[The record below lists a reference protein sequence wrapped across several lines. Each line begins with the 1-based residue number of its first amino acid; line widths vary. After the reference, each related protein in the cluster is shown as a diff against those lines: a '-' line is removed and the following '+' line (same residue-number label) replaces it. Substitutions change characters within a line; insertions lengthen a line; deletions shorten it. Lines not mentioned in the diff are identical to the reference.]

1 MVLLG
6 KTRICMNIAEEST
19 QRKKVLHLTHN

>member
-6 KTRICMNIAEEST
+6 KMRICMNIAEDSI